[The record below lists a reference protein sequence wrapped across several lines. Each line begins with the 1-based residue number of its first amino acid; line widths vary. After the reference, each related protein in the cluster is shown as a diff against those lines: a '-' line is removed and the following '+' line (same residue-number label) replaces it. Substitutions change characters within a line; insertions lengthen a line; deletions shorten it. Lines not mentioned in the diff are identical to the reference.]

1 MNLNTFLMKTR
12 FLFPNQFKTL
22 GWIFFIPCLVLSILL
37 SLFDIDTEKYLN
49 VQVAAIYLDEFFGN
63 KQYFQIIKNN
73 IVDELLVLGLIIG
86 GILVGF
92 SKLKVEDE
100 MISKIRYESMVWA
113 IYLNYVLIIL
123 FTIFTYG
130 VSYLAILM
138 YNTFTLLLFFIIRF
152 HYMIY
157 KLNKANKDDE

>member
-1 MNLNTFLMKTR
+1 V
-12 FLFPNQFKTL
+12 P
-22 GWIFFIPCLVLSILL
+22 
-37 SLFDIDTEKYLN
+37 
-49 VQVAAIYLDEFFGN
+49 AIYLDEVFGN
-63 KQYFQIIKNN
+63 KHFFQIIKNN

-86 GILVGF
+86 GILIGF

-157 KLNKANKDDE
+157 KLNKSNQDDE